1 MSDVKVD
8 PVTLAV
14 LRCRPEQITNK
25 IYAPLSRR
33 AFTPPFLPRRM
44 TPCHGLYDA
53 VTGDTL
59 VQATSGLPIFVSVAA
74 FAMRVAARAV
84 A

>member
-1 MSDVKVD
+1 V
-8 PVTLAV
+8 PQRL
-14 LRCRPEQITNK
+14 
-25 IYAPLSRR
+25 Y
-33 AFTPPFLPRRM
+33 PPFFAEAHD
-44 TPCHGLYDA
+44 TCHGLYVA

-59 VQATSGLPIFVSVAA
+59 VQATSGLPIFVSVSA